1 MRISLTLLLVLHG
14 LIHLLG
20 TFKWLGIAPVP
31 QLSGRTLIGLS
42 STGERVFGALWLLAC
57 LLLLLAAALQM
68 TRIDAWWV
76 VALVGVLLSQSLI
89 VVAWQDARFGSLAN
103 VILLFAA
110 LAGAGHARFARSVT
124 AEVDDLLSSLPPFS
138 EERVQA
144 RDLQHLPSVV
154 QKWLVRSGVVGQP
167 RVHSVRL
174 RQNGQLRT
182 ARDGAWLPASA
193 EQYFRANEPAFVW
206 RVQSRM
212 FGLPVEGRDRYDSG
226 GGEMLIRIGSLFDVV
241 RANDEKI
248 ALGAQ
253 LRFLGEIVW
262 FPSAALNPMIQWRAS
277 GENSARATLSHAGR
291 SSSATFVF
299 DEQGRVTGLR
309 AERYM
314 GSGSAAKLTP
324 WAVSCT
330 QWRTLAGVEVPTRGD
345 VSWLLPE
352 GDFSYYQWEITDLEF
367 NRDRPWDESGG
378 T

>member
-1 MRISLTLLLVLHG
+1 MRIFLTLLLALHG

-20 TFKWLGIAPVP
+20 ALKWLGMARVS
-31 QLSGRTLIGLS
+31 QLSGRTLINLS
-42 STGERVFGALWLLAC
+42 STGERVLGALWLLTC

-68 TRIDAWWV
+68 TRIDSWWV
-76 VALVGVLLSQSLI
+76 VALSGVLLSQGLI
-89 VVAWQDARFGSLAN
+89 VVAWQDAKFGSLAN
-103 VILLFAA
+103 LMLLLAA
-110 LAGAGHARFARSVT
+110 LAGAGHARFARAVD
-124 AEVDDLLSSLPPFS
+124 AEVDELLSSLPPLS

-144 RDLQHLPSVV
+144 RDLQRLPAVV
-154 QKWLVRSGVVGQP
+154 QRWLVRSGVVGQP
-167 RVHSVRL
+167 RVRSVRL

-182 ARDGAWLPASA
+182 APDAAWLPASA
-193 EQYFRANEPAFVW
+193 EQYFRADEPAFVW
-206 RVQSRM
+206 RVHSRM
-212 FGLPVEGRDRYDSG
+212 FGLPVEGRDRYDSS

-262 FPSAALNPMIQWRAS
+262 FPSAALNPMIQWQAL
-277 GENSARATLSHAGR
+277 GENSARATLTHAGR
-291 SSSATFVF
+291 SSSALFVF

-330 QWRTLAGVEVPTRGD
+330 QWQTLSGVEVPTRGD

-352 GDFSYYQWEITDLEF
+352 GDFSYYQWEITELEV
-367 NRDRPWDESGG
+367 NRDRRCCA
-378 T
+378 